1 MALFWHDAAVTDFK
15 MPFLSHCCRRTRR
28 PALWLATALM
38 WAVAGAH
45 ASGAGVAESPAEP
58 RPPLWSVQPIRPVPI
73 PTVSATPTVQTP
85 IDAFVE
91 AGLRQRGLKAGPLAS
106 RATRIRRVTLDLVGI
121 PPTPEEV
128 TAFEQDGSANAW
140 DRVVDRLLASPR
152 YGERWAR
159 HWLDL
164 ARYAESEGFK
174 ADETRPNAWR
184 YRDYVVR
191 SLNADKP
198 YDRFVQEQIAGDE
211 LWPGNL
217 EALIAT
223 GFNRH
228 YPDES
233 NARNLMQRRQEILND
248 ITDTVGSVF
257 LGLTVACA
265 RCHDHKFDPISQADY
280 FKLQAFFANSAA
292 NDQAVLVSDG
302 DLREYHQRLTVWE
315 NKTQGIREEMERLE
329 APQRTAILQDYVEKY
344 PENIQ
349 VALRKPAGDRTAFE
363 HQMVAKARLYLD
375 PESHQYLAPPSAC
388 SSRMKKEEKARW
400 QELKKQ
406 LDQFAGEHP
415 GKLPRAAAVTDVANE
430 VPPTHIL
437 GRGNWN
443 SPRDEVMPG
452 FPSVLGLPDPEIL
465 PVLLGTPQASANVM
479 GSDLAFTNSRRSS
492 GRRSA
497 LARWLTDA
505 SNPLVSRVLVNRIW
519 QHHFGQGLVRTPG
532 DFGFKGEA
540 PSHPELLDWLASDFM
555 RTGWS
560 LKSLHRLIVRS
571 AVYQRQSAR
580 SPDSAA
586 ESGDA
591 SMASVANLDPGNR
604 YLAVF
609 PRTRLEGEVI
619 RDSALAVS
627 GRLNS
632 EMGGPSVFPELP
644 PGMETR
650 GGWKIS
656 SELGAPDRRS
666 VYVFVRR
673 NTRYPMFETF
683 DMPDTHETCS
693 RRNITTSPVQALTLL
708 NSRLTHEW
716 AQGFAGRVVEA
727 VGTTMDRQIEQ
738 AWQLAYGRSADT
750 EELELSRKFL
760 VEHRRILAER
770 RQRGEPLALP
780 SPGGNRMDPDQ
791 GAALVDFCHA
801 LLNSNEFVY
810 RE

>member
-1 MALFWHDAAVTDFK
+1 M
-15 MPFLSHCCRRTRR
+15 
-28 PALWLATALM
+28 
-38 WAVAGAH
+38 
-45 ASGAGVAESPAEP
+45 
-58 RPPLWSVQPIRPVPI
+58 
-73 PTVSATPTVQTP
+73 VQTP

-91 AGLRQRGLKAGPLAS
+91 AGLKQHGLKAAPQAS
-106 RATRIRRVTLDLVGI
+106 RATLIRRLSLDLVGI
-121 PPTPEEV
+121 PPTPDEV
-128 TAFEQDGSANAW
+128 TAFEQDLSAAAW
-140 DRVVDRLLASPR
+140 DRVVDRLLSSPR

-211 LWPGNL
+211 LWPGNS

-257 LGLTVACA
+257 IGITVACA

-292 NDQAVLVSDG
+292 NDHTPLVSDAER
-302 DLREYHQRLTVWE
+302 REYHKRLTVWE
-315 NKTQGIREEMERLE
+315 SKTQGIREEMERLE
-329 APQRTAILQDYVEKY
+329 SPHRTAILQDYVEKY

-349 VALRKPAGDRTAFE
+349 VALRKPAVDRTAFE

-375 PESHQYLAPPSAC
+375 PDSHQYLAPPSAC

-406 LDQFAGEHP
+406 LDRFAGEHP
-415 GKLPRAAAVTDVANE
+415 GRLPRAAAVTDVADQ

-465 PVLLGTPQASANVM
+465 PVLLGTPQASANGV
-479 GSDLAFTNSRRSS
+479 GSDLAFMHSRRSS

-497 LARWLTDA
+497 LARWLTDS
-505 SNPLVSRVLVNRIW
+505 SNPLASRVLVNRVW
-519 QHHFGQGLVRTPG
+519 QHHFGLGLVRTAG
-532 DFGFKGEA
+532 DFGFKGET
-540 PSHPELLDWLASDFM
+540 PSHPELLDWLAGEFM

-560 LKSLHRLIVRS
+560 LKQLHRLIVRS
-571 AVYQRQSAR
+571 AVYQRQSTMT
-580 SPDSAA
+580 PDSGM
-586 ESGDA
+586 ESGGA
-591 SMASVANLDPGNR
+591 SPVSFAKLDPDNR

-609 PRTRLEGEVI
+609 PRVRLEGEVI
-619 RDSALAVS
+619 RDAALAVS
-627 GRLNS
+627 GRLNV

-650 GGWKIS
+650 GGWKVS
-656 SELGAPDRRS
+656 SEPGAPDRRS

-708 NSRLTHEW
+708 NSRVTHEW
-716 AQGFAGRVVEA
+716 AQGFAGRVLEA
-727 VGTTMDRQIEQ
+727 VGANDDRQIEA
-738 AWQLAYGRSADT
+738 AWRLAYGRSATSD
-750 EELELSRKFL
+750 ELESSRKFL
-760 VEHRRILAER
+760 NDHRGIIAER
-770 RQRGEPLALP
+770 RRNGEPIALP
-780 SPGGNRMDPDQ
+780 SVGLDRIDPDQ